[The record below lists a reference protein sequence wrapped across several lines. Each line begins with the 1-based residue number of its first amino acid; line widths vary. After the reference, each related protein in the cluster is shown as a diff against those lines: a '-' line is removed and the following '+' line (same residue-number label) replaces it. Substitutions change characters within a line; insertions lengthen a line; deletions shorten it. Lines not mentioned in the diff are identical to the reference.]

1 MALTLPGEL
10 VWVLDLLGFEWPRL
24 DEDAIN
30 QAAQIMRQFEEDLN
44 AAIDAADAN
53 VQDAY
58 ASVTGS
64 FARAHA
70 DAWDEERS
78 GSLRQ
83 LSELIG
89 PAATGV
95 DLFADAVVAL
105 KLKVIAE
112 LVITA
117 AQIAVAIASAF
128 VTFGAGAAVQAAILV
143 ARKKAIDIVTDM
155 MVDAAVGQV
164 LEMVMDPLL
173 SIAEPLIEST
183 MDLPVVQGAVGEAE
197 ALILD
202 LQALDRASTGME
214 TTGDDVDSLGQEF
227 VAQITSLQFTTA

>member
-1 MALTLPGEL
+1 MAMTIPGEL
-10 VWVLDLLGFEWPRL
+10 AWVLDLLGFEWPQL

-30 QAAQIMRQFEEDLN
+30 QAAHIMRQFEDDLN

-64 FARAHA
+64 FAKAHA

-78 GSLRQ
+78 GSMRQ

-95 DLFADAVVAL
+95 DLFADAIVAL

-117 AQIAVAIASAF
+117 AQIAAAIASAV
-128 VTFGAGAAVQAAILV
+128 VTLGAGAAVQAVILV
-143 ARKKAIDIVTDM
+143 ARKKALDIVTDI

-164 LEMVMDPLL
+164 LSMVMEPLL
-173 SIAEPLIEST
+173 QVAEPLIDAT
-183 MDLPVVQGAVGEAE
+183 MDLPVVAGAVGEAE

-202 LQALDRASTGME
+202 LQALDRASTGMQA
-214 TTGDDVDSLGQEF
+214 TSDDVDSLGADF
-227 VAQITSLQFTTA
+227 VSQIMALQFSTA

>member
-1 MALTLPGEL
+1 MALTIPGEL
-10 VWVLDLLGFEWPRL
+10 AWVLDLLGFEWPQL
-24 DEDAIN
+24 DEDAIH
-30 QAAQIMRQFEEDLN
+30 QAAHIMRQFEEDLN
-44 AAIDAADAN
+44 SAIDAADAN
-53 VQDAY
+53 VQEAY

-78 GSLRQ
+78 GSMRQ
-83 LSELIG
+83 LSDLVG

-95 DLFADAVVAL
+95 DLFADAIVAL

-143 ARKKAIDIVTDM
+143 ARKKALDILTDIM
-155 MVDAAVGQV
+155 IDAAVGQV
-164 LEMVMDPLL
+164 LEMVMDPL
-173 SIAEPLIEST
+173 IQVAEPLIDAT
-183 MDLPVVQGAVGEAE
+183 MDSPVVQGAVGEAE

-202 LQALDRASTGME
+202 LNALDRASTGMAQ
-214 TTGDDVDSLGQEF
+214 TSDDVDSLGEDF
-227 VAQITSLQFTTA
+227 VSQIMALDFSTA

>member
-1 MALTLPGEL
+1 MALTIPGEL
-10 VWVLDLLGFEWPRL
+10 AWVLDLLGFEWPQL
-24 DEDAIN
+24 DEDAIH
-30 QAAQIMRQFEEDLN
+30 QAAHIMRQFEEDLN
-44 AAIDAADAN
+44 SAIDAADAN
-53 VQDAY
+53 VQEAY

-78 GSLRQ
+78 GSMRQ
-83 LSELIG
+83 LSDLIG

-143 ARKKAIDIVTDM
+143 ARKKALDIVTDLM
-155 MVDAAVGQV
+155 IDAAVGQV
-164 LEMVMDPLL
+164 LEMVMDPL
-173 SIAEPLIEST
+173 IQVAEPLIDAT
-183 MDLPVVQGAVGEAE
+183 MDSPVVQGAVGEAE

-202 LQALDRASTGME
+202 LNALDRASTGMAQ
-214 TTGDDVDSLGQEF
+214 TSDDVDSLGEDF
-227 VAQITSLQFTTA
+227 VSQIMALDFSTA

>member
-1 MALTLPGEL
+1 MALTIPGEL
-10 VWVLDLLGFEWPRL
+10 AWVLDLLGFEWPQL
-24 DEDAIN
+24 DEDAIH
-30 QAAQIMRQFEEDLN
+30 QAAHIMRQFEEDLN
-44 AAIDAADAN
+44 SAIDAADAN
-53 VQDAY
+53 VQEAY

-78 GSLRQ
+78 GSMRQ
-83 LSELIG
+83 LSDLVG

-95 DLFADAVVAL
+95 DLFADAIVAL

-143 ARKKAIDIVTDM
+143 ARKKALDILADIM
-155 MVDAAVGQV
+155 IDAAVGQV
-164 LEMVMDPLL
+164 LEMVMDPL
-173 SIAEPLIEST
+173 IQVAEPLIDAT
-183 MDLPVVQGAVGEAE
+183 MDSPVVQGAVGEAE

-202 LQALDRASTGME
+202 LNALDRASTGMAQ
-214 TTGDDVDSLGQEF
+214 TSDDVDSLGEDF
-227 VAQITSLQFTTA
+227 VSQIMALDFSTA

>member
-1 MALTLPGEL
+1 MAMTIPGEL
-10 VWVLDLLGFEWPRL
+10 AWVLDLLGFEWPQL
-24 DEDAIN
+24 DEDAIR
-30 QAAQIMRQFEEDLN
+30 QAAHIMRQFEDDLN
-44 AAIDAADAN
+44 AAIDAADAD

-78 GSLRQ
+78 GSMRQ
-83 LSELIG
+83 LSDLIG

-95 DLFADAVVAL
+95 DVFADVIVAL

-117 AQIAVAIASAF
+117 AQIAAAIASAV
-128 VTFGAGAAVQAAILV
+128 VTFGAGAAVQAVILV
-143 ARKKAIDIVTDM
+143 ARKKALDVVTDI

-164 LEMVMDPLL
+164 LSMVMEPLL
-173 SIAEPLIEST
+173 QVAGPLIDAT

-202 LQALDRASTGME
+202 LQALDRASTGMRS
-214 TTGDDVDSLGQEF
+214 TSDDVDSLGEDF
-227 VAQITSLQFTTA
+227 VSQIMALQFSTA